1 VCGFVALAEPGRTF
15 APDLL
20 ANLQNDLLHRGPD
33 SGGVLA
39 EPGVGLAFRR
49 LAVLDPAATSDQPM
63 TDLTGRYSLVF
74 NGEIYNFHRLRTELE
89 EAGVRFRTTG
99 DTEVILAGYAHW
111 GEAVFD
117 RLEGMFAAV
126 IVDRSERRLVAARD
140 PFGIKPLYLL
150 LTDRLVAFASEMRP
164 FARLTRLT
172 PDPAALA
179 ELLVFRFAAGR
190 LSNLSSIDSVPG
202 GTVVTVSLDDS
213 SIAERQFC
221 DPLDTLA
228 PDPAINADA
237 AAAQAHEAFTQSLRD
252 HLASDVG
259 YTVQL
264 SGGVDSSLVSALAA
278 RETDEQLIS
287 FGVHIPNYE
296 GDEAPFRE
304 RAVERIGLDH
314 HEVSLDGT
322 AFADALP
329 RAVRHMEGPVPH
341 YGCVMLMLL
350 CDRIRSTSK
359 VVLTGEGAD
368 ELFGGYKRYG
378 IWRDLRSKGRL
389 ARLVP
394 NWAWPFL
401 QRWREIQRYSG
412 HDPAVYGAVYHDFLA
427 LNEMFPELV
436 PVPGARESAAAR
448 FTDFRERMFAADQ
461 SAYLASL
468 LMRQDKMAMAASVE
482 ARVPFTHMPL
492 ARVVNRFPNDVR
504 APGGETKPLLKRI
517 AEEYLPHEL
526 IYRRKVGLAL
536 PLDEWLTD
544 ATSLGRYLE
553 LLTEPGAQLAAYTE
567 PRRLRDA
574 VEAFRAGKRTRL
586 PPMAHL
592 VNMELWLRSL
602 PAAQS

>member
-1 VCGFVALAEPGRTF
+1 
-15 APDLL
+15 
-20 ANLQNDLLHRGPD
+20 
-33 SGGVLA
+33 
-39 EPGVGLAFRR
+39 
-49 LAVLDPAATSDQPM
+49 M
-63 TDLTGRYSLVF
+63 TDASGRYSLVF
-74 NGEIYNFHRLRTELE
+74 NGEIYNFRRLRTELE
-89 EAGVRFRTTG
+89 EAGIHFRTTG
-99 DTEVILAGYAHW
+99 DSEVILSGYAHW
-111 GEAVFD
+111 GEAVFE

-126 IVDRSERRLVAARD
+126 IVDRSARRLVAARD
-140 PFGIKPLYLL
+140 PFGIKPLYMLRKE
-150 LTDRLVAFASEMRP
+150 RLVGFASEMRP

-202 GTVVTVSLDDS
+202 GMILTVSLDDS
-213 SIAERQFC
+213 TIVERRFC
-221 DPLDTLA
+221 DPLDTLV
-228 PDPAINADA
+228 PDPAIDA
-237 AAAQAHEAFTQSLRD
+237 EAATTQAHEAFTRSLHD

-278 RETDEQLIS
+278 QETNDKLVS
-287 FGVHIPNYE
+287 FGVHIPDYDS
-296 GDEAPFRE
+296 DEAPFRA

-314 HEVSLDGT
+314 HEVTLGGT

-378 IWRDLRSKGRL
+378 IWRDLRNKGRL

-394 NWAWPFL
+394 EWAWPFL
-401 QRWREIQRYSG
+401 QRWKEIQRYSG

-427 LNEMFPELV
+427 LNDMFPELV
-436 PVPGARESAAAR
+436 PAPGARESAAAR
-448 FTDFRERMFAADQ
+448 FSDFRERMFAVDQ

-482 ARVPFTHMPL
+482 ARVPFTHVPL
-492 ARVVNRFPNDVR
+492 ARVVNRFPNDIR
-504 APGGETKPLLKRI
+504 APGGETKPILKRI
-517 AEEYLPHEL
+517 AEAYLPREL
-526 IYRRKVGLAL
+526 IYRRKIGLAL
-536 PLDEWLTD
+536 PLDEWLAD

-553 LLTEPGAQLAAYTE
+553 LLTEPGARLATYTE

-574 VEAFRAGKRTRL
+574 VEAFRAGKRLHL
-586 PPMAHL
+586 PPLAHL

-602 PAAQS
+602 PEAHG